1 MDMLASFFAS
11 NYALYAPDPRH
22 FGVWIPGSSHQ
33 PTQLST
39 LINPY
44 PSIVGSQIVKSLPEN
59 TDNQKQQE
67 IKSDAVKFSIENI
80 LKDTSRPKEKERLN
94 SFEERSEK
102 EAVASRQFSWLQ
114 CTRYKPPR
122 LPREFIS
129 FYSYGWNIEEYYFFA
144 YLLCKINQISSFE
157 INKIHLKSRIDRV

>member
-1 MDMLASFFAS
+1 MVDFHMDMLASFFAS
-11 NYALYAPDPRH
+11 NYALYAHDPRQ
-22 FGVWIPGSSHQ
+22 FGVWIPSSSHQ

-44 PSIVGSQIVKSLPEN
+44 PSIVGSQIVKTLPEK

-80 LKDTSRPKEKERLN
+80 LKDTSRPKEKEQLN
-94 SFEERSEK
+94 SFDERSEK
-102 EAVASRQFSWLQ
+102 EAGASRQFSWLQ

-129 FYSYGWNIEEYYFFA
+129 FYSY
-144 YLLCKINQISSFE
+144 S
-157 INKIHLKSRIDRV
+157 

>member
-11 NYALYAPDPRH
+11 NYALYAHDPRQ

-44 PSIVGSQIVKSLPEN
+44 PSIVGSQIVKTLPEK

-80 LKDTSRPKEKERLN
+80 LKDTSRPKEKEQLN
-94 SFEERSEK
+94 SFDERSEK
-102 EAVASRQFSWLQ
+102 EAVSSRQFSWLQ

-129 FYSYGWNIEEYYFFA
+129 FCSYGWNIEKYFFLA
-144 YLLCKINQISSFE
+144 YCIVDFIELVLCE
-157 INKIHLKSRIDRV
+157 IFLTP

>member
-1 MDMLASFFAS
+1 MVDFHMDMLASFFAS

-44 PSIVGSQIVKSLPEN
+44 PSIVGSQIVKTLPEN

-129 FYSYGWNIEEYYFFA
+129 FYSYG
-144 YLLCKINQISSFE
+144 
-157 INKIHLKSRIDRV
+157 